1 MFVSLL
7 FALTQ
12 TFTSATIISWRC
24 NVVNFTDKLKLIR
37 KTNEMT
43 QAEFAESIGIS
54 RGNLANIERG
64 IVKPTQVFINCV
76 SLMYH
81 VDKNWLLDD
90 NNDDLSG
97 LNGNANIVAL
107 IADKYSQLDDEYKKF
122 IENQINELLKMQ
134 KPSSDP
140 QKKV

>member
-1 MFVSLL
+1 M
-7 FALTQ
+7 TQ
-12 TFTSATIISWRC
+12 TFVSVTIILWRY
-24 NVVNFTDKLKLIR
+24 NIANFTDKLKLIR

-64 IVKPTQVFINCV
+64 IVKPTQIFINCV

-90 NNDDLSG
+90 TNDDLSS
-97 LNGNANIVAL
+97 LNGNANIPSL
-107 IADKYSQLDDEYKKF
+107 ITDKYNQLDDDYKKF

-134 KPSSDP
+134 NPTSEP

>member
-1 MFVSLL
+1 
-7 FALTQ
+7 
-12 TFTSATIISWRC
+12 
-24 NVVNFTDKLKLIR
+24 VNFTDKLKLIR

-64 IVKPTQVFINCV
+64 IVKPTQIFINCV

-90 NNDDLSG
+90 NNDDLSS
-97 LNGNANIVAL
+97 LNGNANIPSL
-107 IADKYSQLDDEYKKF
+107 ITDKYNQLDDDYKKF

-134 KPSSDP
+134 NPTSEPK
-140 QKKV
+140 KKV

>member
-1 MFVSLL
+1 M
-7 FALTQ
+7 
-12 TFTSATIISWRC
+12 
-24 NVVNFTDKLKLIR
+24 NFTDKLKLIR

-64 IVKPTQVFINCV
+64 IVKPTQIFINCV

-90 NNDDLSG
+90 TNDDLSG
-97 LNGNANIVAL
+97 LNGNANIPSL
-107 IADKYSQLDDEYKKF
+107 ITDKYNQLDDDYKKF

-134 KPSSDP
+134 NPTSEP
-140 QKKV
+140 EKKV

>member
-97 LNGNANIVAL
+97 LNGNANIVSL

-122 IENQINELLKMQ
+122 VENQINELLKMQ
-134 KPSSDP
+134 NAE
-140 QKKV
+140 KKV

>member
-54 RGNLANIERG
+54 QA
-64 IVKPTQVFINCV
+64 QVSRLEKNALTIMKKY
-76 SLMYH
+76 LM
-81 VDKNWLLDD
+81 
-90 NNDDLSG
+90 
-97 LNGNANIVAL
+97 
-107 IADKYSQLDDEYKKF
+107 
-122 IENQINELLKMQ
+122 
-134 KPSSDP
+134 
-140 QKKV
+140 

>member
-97 LNGNANIVAL
+97 LNGNANIVSL